1 MVYPADISFSAWWL
15 LFSGKNVYTL
25 ITIKT
30 AQNIVESATASFFI
44 KYNLT
49 LYSMIGGFAEII
61 QKSHT

>member
-1 MVYPADISFSAWWL
+1 MTYPADISFSAWWL

-44 KYNLT
+44 
-49 LYSMIGGFAEII
+49 
-61 QKSHT
+61 